1 MVKKGMNGSVD
12 LLAKAMR
19 QVLKEAV
26 EEGTAPLRKDVADL
40 KSDMDA
46 RFENTAEERRQLW
59 SDMENGFAE
68 LRPPKQEG
76 PRCRP
81 EQWKAGGVVML
92 KSGGPDMTVG
102 DHDPPDHYRVNA
114 LMDDFVNEVDRYWN
128 DLDEV
133 SLAAYVLWRLNWIH
147 PFINGN
153 GRTARA
159 ACYFVLCVKLGGWL
173 PGTVILPELLR
184 RPENRDRYV
193 QALRHADSTEWNGDM
208 HDFLS
213 PMTLLLLEL
222 LQEQQSSI

>member
-1 MVKKGMNGSVD
+1 MILSELVKGNEDHPAYRALEVANGGRHYDFLQSVVETSVTVGKPF
-12 LLAKAMR
+12 LSQTVIKAINYHAIACLHSYAGEYR
-19 QVLKEAV
+19 PCAV
-26 EEGTAPLRKDVADL
+26 
-40 KSDMDA
+40 
-46 RFENTAEERRQLW
+46 
-59 SDMENGFAE
+59 
-68 LRPPKQEG
+68 
-76 PRCRP
+76 
-81 EQWKAGGVVML
+81 
-92 KSGGPDMTVG
+92 TVG

-114 LMDDFVNEVDRYWN
+114 LMDDFVNEVNRYWN

-213 PMTLLLLEL
+213 PMTLLLFEL

>member
-1 MVKKGMNGSVD
+1 MILSELVKGNEDHPAYRALEVANGGRHYDFLQSVVETSVTVGKPF
-12 LLAKAMR
+12 LSQTVIKAINYHAIACLHPYAGEYR
-19 QVLKEAV
+19 PCAV
-26 EEGTAPLRKDVADL
+26 
-40 KSDMDA
+40 
-46 RFENTAEERRQLW
+46 
-59 SDMENGFAE
+59 
-68 LRPPKQEG
+68 
-76 PRCRP
+76 
-81 EQWKAGGVVML
+81 
-92 KSGGPDMTVG
+92 TVG

-114 LMDDFVNEVDRYWN
+114 LMDDFVNEVNRYWH

-213 PMTLLLLEL
+213 PMTLLLFEL

>member
-1 MVKKGMNGSVD
+1 MAV
-12 LLAKAMR
+12 AKPFLSQTVIKAINYHAIAC
-19 QVLKEAV
+19 LHPYAGE
-26 EEGTAPLRKDVADL
+26 
-40 KSDMDA
+40 
-46 RFENTAEERRQLW
+46 
-59 SDMENGFAE
+59 
-68 LRPPKQEG
+68 
-76 PRCRP
+76 CRP
-81 EQWKAGGVVML
+81 CAV
-92 KSGGPDMTVG
+92 TVG

-114 LMDDFVNEVDRYWN
+114 LMDDFVNEVNRYWEE
-128 DLDEV
+128 LDEV

-173 PGTVILPELLR
+173 PGTIILPELLR

-193 QALRHADSTEWNGDM
+193 QALRHADTTEWNGDM

-213 PMTLLLLEL
+213 PMTQLLFEL